1 MAKIKSGTFIPL
13 AQTSQVL
20 CPNIKEAY
28 KIQAN
33 NDWFQRT
40 FGMLKDGGHAVSP
53 DGSYQTLTKDESR
66 NGWIVA

>member
-28 KIQAN
+28 KIKAN
-33 NDWFQRT
+33 NDWFQAT
-40 FGMLKDGGHAVSP
+40 FDMLKDGGHSVSP
-53 DGSYQTLTKDESR
+53 DGSYPTLTKDQSR
-66 NGWIVA
+66 TGWIVA